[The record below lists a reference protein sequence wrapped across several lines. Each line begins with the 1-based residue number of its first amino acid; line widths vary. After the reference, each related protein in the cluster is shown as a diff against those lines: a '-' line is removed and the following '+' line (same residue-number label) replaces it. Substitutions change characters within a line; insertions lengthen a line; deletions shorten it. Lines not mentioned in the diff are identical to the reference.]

1 MTTSTDLT
9 KAGTP
14 QGLDGGGSRPE
25 PGGLQ
30 DGKVA
35 SRVPASLMSAI
46 TGVRILPGDVVAEL
60 VNISTSGM
68 LVECRDRLK
77 PGSPVTV
84 LIAGSF
90 SPGAVLSR
98 VVRTTVSGIGPDGAL
113 RYHIGIAFVSPIDL
127 PDPVEPD
134 RETPPLQA
142 ATPASPA
149 TPQTEVL
156 RNRW

>member
-1 MTTSTDLT
+1 VTTSTDLT
-9 KAGTP
+9 KAGTAP
-14 QGLDGGGSRPE
+14 GLDSGGPQPE
-25 PGGLQ
+25 PNGLQ

-35 SRVPASLMSAI
+35 SRVPASLMPTI
-46 TGVRILPGDVVAEL
+46 TGVRILPGDVVATL

-68 LVECRDRLK
+68 LVDCRDRLK

-84 LIAGSF
+84 LIAGAF

-98 VVRTTVSGIGPDGAL
+98 VVRATVSGIGPDGAL

-142 ATPASPA
+142 ATPVSPA